1 MIYRV
6 AIAQT
11 KTAPMSKTTEFLA
24 ERPVFTSDEFVAFV
38 TARGATKRRSA
49 HDLLRYHE
57 AQGHVVRVRRGLYAS
72 VPVGADPRTWTV
84 DALLLASRLAPD
96 AVVAYHSALVAH
108 ALAYS
113 TSSTSYYLTGHAVS
127 KFAWR
132 GVEYQAVT
140 VPRRL
145 READQ
150 DVFGVVNVPRDGQ
163 PVPVTGRE
171 RTLVDV
177 LDRPDLAGG
186 AEEAWRSLEGLEYVD
201 LEQVIGYALLLDRAT
216 TCARVGYFLEQH
228 RASFWVEESH
238 LQRLRERRP
247 RSWTY
252 LDPHQRSGRWLRDWQ
267 LVVPEAIADRAWQEV
282 G

>member
-1 MIYRV
+1 MIQ
-6 AIAQT
+6 AKI
-11 KTAPMSKTTEFLA
+11 TAMPKTTEFLA
-24 ERPVFTSDEFVAFV
+24 KHPVFTIDEFVEFV
-38 TARGATKRRSA
+38 AERGATRRRSA

-57 AQGHVVRVRRGLYAS
+57 AQGHVLRVRRGLYAS
-72 VPVGADPRTWTV
+72 VPVGADADTWTV
-84 DALLLASRLAPD
+84 DSLLLASRLAPD
-96 AVVAYHSALVAH
+96 AVVAYHTALAAH

-113 TSSTSYYLTGHAVS
+113 TSTTVSYLARRAATRL
-127 KFAWR
+127 AWR

-150 DVFGVVNVPRDGQ
+150 DRFGVVTLPRDGQ
-163 PVPVTGRE
+163 SVPVTGRE

-177 LDRPDLAGG
+177 LDRPELAGG

-201 LEQVIGYALLLDRAT
+201 LEQVIAYALLLDSPA

-228 RASFWVEESH
+228 QASFWVEESH
-238 LQRLRERRP
+238 LQSLRERRP
-247 RSWTY
+247 RSWSY
-252 LDPHQRSGRWLRDWQ
+252 LDRHQRSGRWLRDWH
-267 LVVPEAIADRAWQEV
+267 LVVPEAIADRTWQEV